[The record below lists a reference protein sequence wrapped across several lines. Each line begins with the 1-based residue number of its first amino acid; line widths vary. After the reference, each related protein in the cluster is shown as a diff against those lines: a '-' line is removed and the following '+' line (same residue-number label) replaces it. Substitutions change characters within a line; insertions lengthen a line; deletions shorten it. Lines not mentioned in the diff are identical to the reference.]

1 MKTRRIRP
9 VPAAALLLLSLAT
22 LSASAA
28 NCLWKATSKKGTFY
42 IQGSSHVLKAANYP
56 LDPAIEAA
64 YSNATVLVL
73 EVDMADMM
81 SPKTQQ
87 LILGKAMLAPPA
99 KLESVL
105 DASTYENLAAA
116 CKEAGLPME
125 AVQPFKP
132 WFATTT
138 LMLLKMQQMGLS
150 AEHGLD
156 KHFYD
161 KAVTDQKRIVGL
173 ETLDYQISLFDSLS
187 EANPND
193 FVNRAL
199 IDLELMEGELEKLLT
214 AWKTGDIGTLGEM
227 LTKSFED
234 FPEIHDRFIT
244 ARNKKWADALAKMAK
259 NEETYLIV
267 VGAGHLPG
275 KTGLLE
281 LLGEKGFD
289 LEQH

>member
-1 MKTRRIRP
+1 MKTRRIL
-9 VPAAALLLLSLAT
+9 PAPSVLVLLLSLAALT
-22 LSASAA
+22 ASAT

-42 IQGSSHVLKAANYP
+42 IQGSSHVLKAGNYP
-56 LDPAIEAA
+56 LAAAIEAA

-81 SPKTQQ
+81 SAKTQQ

-99 KLESVL
+99 TLESVL
-105 DASTYENLAAA
+105 APPTYQDFAGA
-116 CKEAGLPME
+116 CKEADLPME
-125 AVQPFKP
+125 AVQRFKP

-138 LMLLKMQQMGLS
+138 LALIKMQQMGLS

-161 KAVTDQKRIVGL
+161 KAVADGKRIVGL
-173 ETLDYQISLFDSLS
+173 ETLGFQISLFDTLS
-187 EANPND
+187 ESNPND

-227 LTKSFED
+227 LAKSFED
-234 FPEIHDRFIT
+234 YPEMHNRFIT
-244 ARNKKWADALAKMAK
+244 ARNKNWAEALAKMAK
-259 NEETYLIV
+259 KDETYMVV

-281 LLGEKGFD
+281 LLGEKGFS
-289 LEQH
+289 LEQR